1 MYHCTRWGY
10 FFSQRLLF
18 FHYKNNYKNEVKKIR
33 TVIQPPTSSLR
44 RALNYK
50 MGQGVNVRV
59 KKLLAQIRR
68 KKIQCKKQRL
78 RIAKST
84 LLCLRANPPRQ
95 SNLWKGHE
103 LRDFRNMQ
111 ECFYKKK
118 TTTFLYCKCHKL
130 LIFNSTL
137 KQVTQLLKT
146 NHWCLGIT
154 AQMSIEWDSPGEDGE
169 VMAEDF
175 NQPLIPV
182 DIRGYNPKFLLL
194 CEEVL
199 QSLYSS
205 HRKTCVSTLTHL
217 GCRSHFMNW
226 N

>member
-1 MYHCTRWGY
+1 M
-10 FFSQRLLF
+10 
-18 FHYKNNYKNEVKKIR
+18 
-33 TVIQPPTSSLR
+33 IQPPTSSLR

-59 KKLLAQIRR
+59 KKLSAHIRR

-84 LLCLRANPPRQ
+84 LLCSRANPPRQ

-111 ECFYKKK
+111 VFYKKK

-137 KQVTQLLKT
+137 KQVTQPLKT
-146 NHWCLGIT
+146 NHWCFRIT
-154 AQMSIEWDSPGEDGE
+154 AQMSIEWGRLSSPGEDGE
-169 VMAEDF
+169 VMAED
-175 NQPLIPV
+175 N
-182 DIRGYNPKFLLL
+182 NPKFQLL

-205 HRKTCVSTLTHL
+205 PRKTWVSTLMHL
-217 GCRSHFMNW
+217 GWRSDFTNW

>member
-1 MYHCTRWGY
+1 M
-10 FFSQRLLF
+10 
-18 FHYKNNYKNEVKKIR
+18 
-33 TVIQPPTSSLR
+33 IQPPTSSLR

-50 MGQGVNVRV
+50 MGQGVNARV
-59 KKLLAQIRR
+59 KKLLAHIRR

-111 ECFYKKK
+111 GCFYKKK
-118 TTTFLYCKCHKL
+118 TTTFLYCKCHKS

-137 KQVTQLLKT
+137 KQVTQPLKT
-146 NHWCLGIT
+146 NHWCLRIT
-154 AQMSIEWDSPGEDGE
+154 AQMSIEWGSPGEDGE

-175 NQPLIPV
+175 NQPLISA
-182 DIRGYNPKFLLL
+182 DIRGFQSKIPAPLGRSAA
-194 CEEVL
+194 ESL
-199 QSLYSS
+199 QLPQ
-205 HRKTCVSTLTHL
+205 KNL
-217 GCRSHFMNW
+217 GVHTDAPGLKIW
-226 N
+226 LH